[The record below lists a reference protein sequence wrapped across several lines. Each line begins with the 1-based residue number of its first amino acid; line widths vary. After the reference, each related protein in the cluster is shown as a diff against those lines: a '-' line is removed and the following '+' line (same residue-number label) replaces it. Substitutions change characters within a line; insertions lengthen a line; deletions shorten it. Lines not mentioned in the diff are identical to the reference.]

1 MIQNHN
7 LIPPKEK
14 EKVHHSGIN
23 SLNKSVHTD
32 KLGSGREVTTNPEKV
47 YSSREIDSKGVRVSS
62 GRLAGRWKAAR
73 IRGVYFARY

>member
-14 EKVHHSGIN
+14 EKVHYSGIN

-32 KLGSGREVTTNPEKV
+32 KLAGVEEK
-47 YSSREIDSKGVRVSS
+47 
-62 GRLAGRWKAAR
+62 
-73 IRGVYFARY
+73 